1 MTPIRELIDI
11 PERVHRD
18 DFVLRLA
25 EGVAQPAETLRTYVV
40 TPQLADAFDRA
51 LGLIEG
57 ALASGSSKAA
67 YLHGSFGSGKSHF
80 MAVLH
85 LLLQQ
90 QAEARAAE
98 GLEGVVTRHGDWL
111 SGRRFLLAPYHMIG
125 KPSLDAAVLGG
136 YAARVAELHPD
147 APTPGVYRSAGLF
160 DDARR
165 LREEIGD
172 ETFFARV
179 NESAASTAGAAAGWG
194 DLSARW
200 DAASFEAALG
210 APAGAEERSRLVAA
224 LIDSF
229 FRGYRDVARGSGEA
243 FVPLDEGLAVI
254 ARHARDLGYDALV
267 LFLDELILW
276 LATHAA
282 DLRFLNEEGPK
293 VSKLV
298 EAETAGRAIPI
309 VSFVARQRDLRELVG
324 EQVTG
329 ALQLGFA
336 DVLQWWEARFERI
349 TLEDRNLPEIAARRL
364 LRPRSE
370 AARRQIDDAY
380 AQTGKVRREVFET
393 LLTPRADTAAFR
405 KVYPFSPALVE
416 TLVAVSSLLQ
426 RERTALRVMLQILVD
441 GRDTLDLGEIVP
453 VGDLFDAIA
462 EGDEPFTEGA
472 RHHFEN
478 ARNLYRRKL
487 LPLIEGRHGI
497 SKAEAAA
504 RPKDDRAA
512 RALRAD
518 DRLAKTLLLSALAP
532 EVDALKNLTAA
543 RLAALNH
550 GSIRTPIEGREGQE
564 VLRRCR
570 AWAAEIGEVRIGD
583 DPANPIITLQLSAV
597 DTEGILAGAGR
608 HDNAGNRRRLIREV
622 LFGALGIEN
631 RDELVLY
638 HDAAWRGTPRRF
650 EVIFANVR
658 ELPDESLA
666 TRGDERK
673 VVIDFPFDDP
683 GHTPADDLARLNDF
697 RGRDARARTLVW
709 LPSFLSASAQRDL
722 GTLVRIDHVL
732 AGERL
737 RDFAA
742 HLSPVDQA
750 SARELLRN
758 QQSQL
763 RQRLVHFLEGAYGVE
778 NPIPGSVDESHP
790 PAEHFQSLDPAF
802 EPRPPARANL
812 REAMGSLFD
821 QMCASQYPA
830 HPDFG
835 APVRTAALRRVHEQ
849 VSRAVQEPE
858 GRVAIDK
865 PLRPSM
871 AQIAVPLRLG
881 EMGETHFVLG
891 RHWFSRFERLDK
903 PLTVAKLRVAMD
915 QPRRM
920 GLPDAAA
927 NLVILVYADQANL
940 AFRRHGGPWPAK
952 LDDLPDDV
960 ELREEA
966 LPSPEAWTTAAE
978 RAGKVFGLTVSPL
991 RNAGN
996 VSDLAE
1002 RLGETAAGRGAACD
1016 ALVERLA
1023 SLCADL
1029 SVEDA
1034 AAKRLRTARAGRAL
1048 VQSLISLRGRARIEK
1063 LAETQPATSLEAM
1076 GTSIGKAG
1084 EVVDVLERTHWQL
1097 FAPLARLTDDRRGDA
1112 EGLLRK
1118 LTEALAADE
1127 YAVALGGRLP
1137 DLANRAANLL
1147 ARPATPAPQPAPGT
1161 GPEPPA
1167 GPGPGGAGTARNL
1180 GLTSQPAGAG
1190 QGPGRGGAVLREGGN
1205 GPFEGGGAAGA
1216 TGSSGAVGPAAGGGT
1231 VGSDAGGGVDGPVGG
1246 GGAAGAGDSAIT
1258 AQGSRGGLD
1267 SERLREV
1274 TARLDEL
1281 LRREPGARLA
1291 ITWKLL
1297 RDAKD
1302 GA

>member
-1 MTPIRELIDI
+1 MPLIRDLIDI
-11 PERVHRD
+11 PEQIHRD

-25 EGVAQPAETLRTYVV
+25 EGVARPTETLRTYVV
-40 TPQLADAFDRA
+40 TPQVAGAFDRA
-51 LGLIEG
+51 LDLIKG
-57 ALASGSSKAA
+57 AVASGSSKAA

-85 LLLQQ
+85 LLLQHD
-90 QAEARAAE
+90 AAARATE
-98 GLEGVVTRHGDWL
+98 GLEGVVTRHDDWL
-111 SGRRFLLAPYHMIG
+111 AGNRFLLVPYHMIG
-125 KPSLDAAVLGG
+125 KPSLEAAVLGG
-136 YAARVAELHPD
+136 YAARVAALHPD
-147 APTPGVYRSAGLF
+147 APAPGVYRTEGLF

-165 LREEIGD
+165 LRAQIGD
-172 ETFFARV
+172 EAFFAHI
-179 NESAASTAGAAAGWG
+179 NESTSTTGEGAAGWG
-194 DLSARW
+194 DLSAQW
-200 DAASFEAALG
+200 DAASFEAALD

-224 LIDSF
+224 LVDSF
-229 FRGYRDVARGSGEA
+229 FRGYHDVARGSVEA
-243 FVPLDEGLAVI
+243 FVPLDDGLAVI

-282 DLRFLNEEGPK
+282 DLDFLNEEGPK

-298 EAETAGRAIPI
+298 EAEAAGRPIPI

-364 LRPRSE
+364 LRPRDQ
-370 AARRQIDDAY
+370 AAGRQIDSAY
-380 AQTGKVRREVFET
+380 AETEKVRREVFET
-393 LLTPRADTAAFR
+393 LLTPRADRAMFR

-426 RERTALRVMLQILVD
+426 RERTALKVMLQILVD
-441 GRDTLDLGEIVP
+441 GRETLGLGEIVP

-462 EGDEPFTEGA
+462 EGDEPFTEGT

-487 LPLIEGRHGI
+487 LPLIERRHGI
-497 SKAEAAA
+497 SREDAET
-504 RPKDDRAA
+504 RPKSDRAA
-512 RALRAD
+512 RALRAE

-532 EVDALKNLTAA
+532 EVEVLKNLTAA

-564 VLRRCR
+564 VLQRCR

-583 DPANPIITLQLSAV
+583 DPANPTIAVQLSAV
-597 DTEGILAGAGR
+597 DTESILADAGR
-608 HDNAGNRRRLIREV
+608 HDNTGNRRRLIRDV
-622 LFGALGIEN
+622 LFSELGIED

-638 HDAAWRGTPRRF
+638 HDVTWRGTQRRF

-658 ELPDESLA
+658 ELPDESLS

-673 VVIDFPFDDP
+673 VIVDFPFDEP
-683 GHTPADDLARLNDF
+683 GHTWADDRARLEDF

-732 AGERL
+732 RGDRF
-737 RDFAA
+737 RDFAT

-763 RQRLVHFLEGAYGVE
+763 RQRLIHYLEGAYGVE
-778 NPIPGSVDESHP
+778 NPSPGSVEEP
-790 PAEHFQSLDPAF
+790 QPLAEHFQSLDRAF

-812 REAMGSLFD
+812 QGALESLFD
-821 QMCASQYPA
+821 QMCTSQYPA

-835 APVRTAALRRVHEQ
+835 APVRTAVLRRVHEQ
-849 VSRAVQEPE
+849 VSRAVQDQE
-858 GRVAIDK
+858 GRVAVEK

-871 AQIAVPLRLG
+871 TQIAVPLRLG

-891 RHWFSRFERLDK
+891 RHWFSRFERLAR
-903 PLTVAKLRVAMD
+903 PLTVAKLREAMD

-940 AFRRHGGPWPAK
+940 AFRRHGGPWTAA
-952 LDDLPDDV
+952 LDDLPGDV
-960 ELREEA
+960 ELREEE
-966 LPSPEAWTTAAE
+966 LPSQEAWRTAGD

-991 RNAGN
+991 RNASN
-996 VSDLAE
+996 VSDVAE
-1002 RLGETAAGRGAACD
+1002 RLGATAAEEAAACGE
-1016 ALVERLA
+1016 LVERLA
-1023 SLCADL
+1023 AVGADFSL
-1029 SVEDA
+1029 VEDG
-1034 AAKRLRTARAGRAL
+1034 AKRLRTARATRAL
-1048 VQSLISLRGRARIEK
+1048 VQSLVALRGKARIEK
-1063 LAETQPATSLEAM
+1063 LAGVQPDTSLEAM
-1076 GTSIGKAG
+1076 GTSFRKAK
-1084 EVVDVLERTHWQL
+1084 DVLDVLGRTHWTL
-1097 FAPLARLTDDRRGDA
+1097 FTSLAGLKDDRADPAQRLLRELTD
-1112 EGLLRK
+1112 
-1118 LTEALAADE
+1118 TLAADE
-1127 YAVALGGRLP
+1127 YAVALGHRLP
-1137 DLANRAANLL
+1137 DIENRAVDLL
-1147 ARPATPAPQPAPGT
+1147 ARPVPV
-1161 GPEPPA
+1161 EPPL
-1167 GPGPGGAGTARNL
+1167 PPTPPPPTPPR
-1180 GLTSQPAGAG
+1180 
-1190 QGPGRGGAVLREGGN
+1190 GN
-1205 GPFEGGGAAGA
+1205 G
-1216 TGSSGAVGPAAGGGT
+1216 GT
-1231 VGSDAGGGVDGPVGG
+1231 SVRESDVLDHGER
-1246 GGAAGAGDSAIT
+1246 GDLN
-1258 AQGSRGGLD
+1258 R
-1267 SERLREV
+1267 ERLREV
-1274 TARLDEL
+1274 MAKLEALLRQDPAARLE
-1281 LRREPGARLA
+1281 

-1297 RDAKD
+1297 RDRKD

>member
-1 MTPIRELIDI
+1 MTPIRDLIDI

-18 DFVLRLA
+18 DFVLRLS
-25 EGVAQPAETLRTYVV
+25 EGVAKPAETLRTYVV

-51 LGLIEG
+51 LDLIQG

-90 QAEARAAE
+90 HAEARAAE
-98 GLEGVVTRHGDWL
+98 GLEGVVTKHGDWL
-111 SGRRFLLAPYHMIG
+111 AGRRFLLAPYHMIG
-125 KPSLDAAVLGG
+125 KPSLEAAVLGG
-136 YAARVAELHPD
+136 YAARVAELHPG
-147 APTPGVYRSAGLF
+147 APTPGVYRSGGLF

-165 LREEIGD
+165 LRAQMGD

-179 NESAASTAGAAAGWG
+179 NETAASAAGTAAGWG

-224 LIDSF
+224 LVDSF
-229 FRGYRDVARGSGEA
+229 FRGYRDVARGSDEA

-254 ARHARDLGYDALV
+254 ARHARGLGYDALV

-380 AQTGKVRREVFET
+380 AQTEKVRREVFDT

-426 RERTALRVMLQILVD
+426 RERTALKVMLQILVD
-441 GRDTLDLGEIVP
+441 GRDTLHLGEVVP

-497 SKAEAAA
+497 SKADAAA
-504 RPKDDRAA
+504 RPRDDRTA

-550 GSIRTPIEGREGQE
+550 GSIRSPIEGREGQE

-570 AWAAEIGEVRIGD
+570 DWAREIGEVSIGD
-583 DPANPIITLQLSAV
+583 DPANPIITLRLSAV

-608 HDNAGNRRRLIREV
+608 HDNAGNRRRLVREV
-622 LFGALGIEN
+622 LFDALGIEN

-638 HDAAWRGTPRRF
+638 HDAAWRGTQRRF

-658 ELPDESLA
+658 ELPDESLS

-697 RGRDARARTLVW
+697 RGRDARARTARTLVW
-709 LPSFLSASAQRDL
+709 LPSFLSPSAQRDL

-737 RDFAA
+737 RDFAS

-763 RQRLVHFLEGAYGVE
+763 RQRLVHYLEGAYGVE

-790 PAEHFQSLDPAF
+790 PSEHFQSLDPAF
-802 EPRPPARANL
+802 QPRPPARANL
-812 REAMGSLFD
+812 REALGNLFD
-821 QMCASQYPA
+821 QLCASQYPA

-835 APVRTAALRRVHEQ
+835 APVRAAALRRVHEQ

-858 GRVAIDK
+858 GRVDIDK

-881 EMGETHFVLG
+881 EMGETHFVVG

-903 PLTVAKLRVAMD
+903 PLTVGKLREAMD
-915 QPRRM
+915 EPRRM
-920 GLPDAAA
+920 GLPAAAA

-940 AFRRHGGPWPAK
+940 AFRRYGGPWPAK

-960 ELREEA
+960 ELREES
-966 LPSPEAWTTAAE
+966 LPAPEAWKIAVE
-978 RAGKVFGLTVSPL
+978 RAGRVFGLTASPL
-991 RNAGN
+991 RNASN
-996 VSDLAE
+996 ASDLAE
-1002 RLGETAAGRGAACD
+1002 RLGETAARQGAACD

-1023 SLCADL
+1023 ALGADF
-1029 SVEDA
+1029 SVEEDA
-1034 AAKRLRTARAGRAL
+1034 ARRLRTARASRAL
-1048 VQSLISLRGRARIEK
+1048 VQSLTALRGRARIEK

-1076 GTSIGKAG
+1076 TKSIGRAG
-1084 EVVDVLERTHWQL
+1084 EVVDALERTHWQL
-1097 FAPLARLTDDRRGDA
+1097 FAPLARLTDDRADDA
-1112 EGLLRK
+1112 QRLLSDLR
-1118 LTEALAADE
+1118 EALAADE
-1127 YAVALGGRLP
+1127 YAVALGHRLP

-1147 ARPATPAPQPAPGT
+1147 ALQPLTPTPTPPATGT
-1161 GPEPPA
+1161 EGEPTPEA
-1167 GPGPGGAGTARNL
+1167 GRGPG
-1180 GLTSQPAGAG
+1180 
-1190 QGPGRGGAVLREGGN
+1190 
-1205 GPFEGGGAAGA
+1205 
-1216 TGSSGAVGPAAGGGT
+1216 
-1231 VGSDAGGGVDGPVGG
+1231 GG
-1246 GGAAGAGDSAIT
+1246 GGAVRDRAGGEFDGGGAGGQLGGGGADGQLDGGDAGGQVKTGGAADSDGGAAIT

-1274 TARLDEL
+1274 TAKLDEL
-1281 LRREPGARLA
+1281 LRKEPGARLE

-1297 RDAKD
+1297 REGED

>member
-1 MTPIRELIDI
+1 MTPIRDLIDI
-11 PERVHRD
+11 PDRVHRD
-18 DFVLRLA
+18 DFVLRLS
-25 EGVAQPAETLRTYVV
+25 EGVAKPAETLRTYVV

-51 LGLIEG
+51 LDLIQG

-90 QAEARAAE
+90 HAEARAAE

-111 SGRRFLLAPYHMIG
+111 AGRRFLLAPYHMIG
-125 KPSLDAAVLGG
+125 KPSLEAAVLGG
-136 YAARVAELHPD
+136 YAARVAELHPG

-165 LREEIGD
+165 LRAQIGD
-172 ETFFARV
+172 EAFFARV
-179 NESAASTAGAAAGWG
+179 NETAASTAGTAAGWG

-224 LIDSF
+224 LVDSF
-229 FRGYRDVARGSGEA
+229 FRGYRDVARGSDEA

-298 EAETAGRAIPI
+298 EAETAGRAVPI

-380 AQTGKVRREVFET
+380 AQTEKVRREVFET

-426 RERTALRVMLQILVD
+426 RERTALKVMLQILVD
-441 GRDTLDLGEIVP
+441 GRDTLALGEIVP

-497 SKAEAAA
+497 SKADAAA
-504 RPKDDRAA
+504 RPRDDRTA

-583 DPANPIITLQLSAV
+583 DPANPVITLQLSAV

-608 HDNAGNRRRLIREV
+608 HDNAGNRRRLVREV
-622 LFGALGIEN
+622 LFDALGIEN

-638 HDAAWRGTPRRF
+638 HDAAWRGTQRRF

-683 GHTPADDLARLNDF
+683 GHTAADDLARLNDF

-709 LPSFLSASAQRDL
+709 LPSFLSPSAQRDL

-737 RDFAA
+737 RDFAT

-763 RQRLVHFLEGAYGVE
+763 RQRLVHYLEGAYGVE
-778 NPIPGSVDESHP
+778 NPIPGSVDESHTP
-790 PAEHFQSLDPAF
+790 SEHFQSLDPAF

-812 REAMGSLFD
+812 REALGNLFD

-871 AQIAVPLRLG
+871 THIAVPLRLG
-881 EMGETHFVLG
+881 EMGETHFVVG

-903 PLTVAKLRVAMD
+903 PLTVGKLREAMD
-915 QPRRM
+915 HPRRM
-920 GLPDAAA
+920 GLTAAAA

-966 LPSPEAWTTAAE
+966 LPSAQAWTTAVE
-978 RAGKVFGLTVSPL
+978 RAGRVFGLTASPL
-991 RNAGN
+991 RNASN

-1002 RLGETAAGRGAACD
+1002 RLGEAAAKQGAACD
-1016 ALVERLA
+1016 TLVERLA
-1023 SLCADL
+1023 ALGVDFSID
-1029 SVEDA
+1029 EE
-1034 AAKRLRTARAGRAL
+1034 AAKRLRTARASRAL
-1048 VQSLISLRGRARIEK
+1048 VQSLTALRGRARIEK
-1063 LAETQPATSLEAM
+1063 LAETRPATSLEAM

-1084 EVVDVLERTHWQL
+1084 EVVDALERTHWQL
-1097 FAPLARLTDDRRGDA
+1097 FAPLGRLTDDRADDGQR
-1112 EGLLRK
+1112 LLSDLR
-1118 LTEALAADE
+1118 EALAADE
-1127 YAVALGGRLP
+1127 YAVALGRRLP

-1147 ARPATPAPQPAPGT
+1147 ARQPLTVTPTPAPPVAGTEGESPTGT
-1161 GPEPPA
+1161 GPEL
-1167 GPGPGGAGTARNL
+1167 GGGGATVREGTDGEFKSGDAGGQL
-1180 GLTSQPAGAG
+1180 GAG
-1190 QGPGRGGAVLREGGN
+1190 GASGQVK
-1205 GPFEGGGAAGA
+1205 GGGAAG
-1216 TGSSGAVGPAAGGGT
+1216 SGLGP
-1231 VGSDAGGGVDGPVGG
+1231 
-1246 GGAAGAGDSAIT
+1246 AIT
-1258 AQGSRGGLD
+1258 AQGSQGGLD

-1281 LRREPGARLA
+1281 LRKEPGARLE
-1291 ITWKLL
+1291 ITWKL
-1297 RDAKD
+1297 RHREKN

>member
-1 MTPIRELIDI
+1 MTQLRDLIEI

-25 EGVAQPAETLRTYVV
+25 EGVAKPAETLRSYVV
-40 TPQLADAFDRA
+40 TQQLADAFDRA
-51 LGLIEG
+51 LDLIKG

-111 SGRRFLLAPYHMIG
+111 AGRRFLLAPYHMIG

-179 NESAASTAGAAAGWG
+179 NETPASTAGAAAGWG
-194 DLSARW
+194 NLSARW
-200 DAASFEAALG
+200 DAASFEAAID

-329 ALQLGFA
+329 ALKLGFA

-364 LRPRSE
+364 LRPRTE

-380 AQTGKVRREVFET
+380 AQTEKVRREVFET

-426 RERTALRVMLQILVD
+426 RERTALKVMLQILVD
-441 GRDTLDLGEIVP
+441 GRETLDLGEIVP
-453 VGDLFDAIA
+453 VGDLFDALA
-462 EGDEPFTEGA
+462 EGDEPFTESA

-487 LPLIEGRHGI
+487 LPLIESRHQI
-497 SKAEAAA
+497 SKAEAAK
-504 RPKDDRAA
+504 RPKDDKTA

-583 DPANPIITLQLSAV
+583 DPANPIIAIQLSAV
-597 DTEGILAGAGR
+597 DTESILADAGR

-622 LFGALGIEN
+622 LFDALGIEN

-638 HDAAWRGTPRRF
+638 HEATWRGTRRRF

-658 ELPDESLA
+658 ELPDESLS

-673 VVIDFPFDDP
+673 VVIDFPFDDQ
-683 GHTPADDLARLNDF
+683 GHAPSDDRARLNDF

-709 LPSFLSASAQRDL
+709 LPSFLRAPAQRDL

-763 RQRLVHFLEGAYGVE
+763 RQRLIHYLEGAYGVE
-778 NPIPGSVDESHP
+778 TPVPGSVDESLSP
-790 PAEHFQSLDPAF
+790 TEHFQSLDPAF

-812 REAMGSLFD
+812 REALGNLFD

-835 APVRTAALRRVHEQ
+835 APMGTAALRRVHEQ

-871 AQIAVPLRLG
+871 MQIAAPLRLG
-881 EMGETHFVLG
+881 EMGETHFVVG
-891 RHWFSRFERLDK
+891 RHWFSHFERLDK
-903 PLTVAKLRVAMD
+903 PLTVGKLREAMD

-920 GLPDAAA
+920 GLPTPAA
-927 NLVILVYADQANL
+927 NLVILIYADQANL
-940 AFRRHGGPWPAK
+940 AFQRYGSPWPAQ

-960 ELREEA
+960 VLREEA
-966 LPSPEAWTTAAE
+966 LPSADAWTNAVE
-978 RAGKVFGLTVSPL
+978 RAGRVFGLTVSPL
-991 RNAGN
+991 RNARN
-996 VSDLAE
+996 ANDLVE
-1002 RLGETAAGRGAACD
+1002 RLGETATNQSAACD

-1023 SLCADL
+1023 SIGAEF
-1029 SVEDA
+1029 SIEEDV
-1034 AAKRLRTARAGRAL
+1034 AKRLRTARASRAL
-1048 VQSLISLRGRARIEK
+1048 VHSLASLRGRARIER
-1063 LAETQPATSLEAM
+1063 LAELQPATSLEAM
-1076 GTSIGKAG
+1076 GASIAKAG

-1097 FAPLARLTDDRRGDA
+1097 FAPLSRLADDRADDA
-1112 EGLLRK
+1112 QRLRND
-1118 LTEALAADE
+1118 LADALAADE
-1127 YAVALGGRLP
+1127 YAVALGRRLP
-1137 DLANRAANLL
+1137 DLGNRAANLL
-1147 ARPATPAPQPAPGT
+1147 AHPPAPPPIPPPGPEVGQGT
-1161 GPEPPA
+1161 G
-1167 GPGPGGAGTARNL
+1167 
-1180 GLTSQPAGAG
+1180 S
-1190 QGPGRGGAVLREGGN
+1190 
-1205 GPFEGGGAAGA
+1205 GGAAVREG
-1216 TGSSGAVGPAAGGGT
+1216 TGRQGEGGTAAGL
-1231 VGSDAGGGVDGPVGG
+1231 GG
-1246 GGAAGAGDSAIT
+1246 GGDAIAAE
-1258 AQGSRGGLD
+1258 GSRGDLD
-1267 SERLREV
+1267 CERLREV
-1274 TARLDEL
+1274 AAGLEDL
-1281 LRREPGARLA
+1281 LRKEPGARME
-1291 ITWKLL
+1291 INWKLL
-1297 RDAKD
+1297 HEGEDRP
-1302 GA
+1302 

>member
-1 MTPIRELIDI
+1 MTPLRDLIDI

-25 EGVAQPAETLRTYVV
+25 EGVAKPAETLRTYVV
-40 TPQLADAFDRA
+40 TPQLAGAFDRA
-51 LGLIEG
+51 LGLIKTAVE
-57 ALASGSSKAA
+57 SGSSKAA

-90 QAEARAAE
+90 EAEARATA
-98 GLEGVVTRHGDWL
+98 GLEGVVTRHDDWL
-111 SGRRFLLAPYHMIG
+111 ADRRFLLVPYHMIG
-125 KPSLDAAVLGG
+125 KPSLEAAVLGG

-147 APTPGVYRSAGLF
+147 APAPGVYRSAGLF
-160 DDARR
+160 EDARR
-165 LREEIGD
+165 LRKEVGD
-172 ETFFARV
+172 ETFFARL
-179 NESAASTAGAAAGWG
+179 NETAASAAGAAAGWG
-194 DLSARW
+194 NLSTQW
-200 DAASFEAALG
+200 DAASFEAALD
-210 APAGAEERSRLVAA
+210 APAVAEERIRLVAA
-224 LIDSF
+224 LLGSF
-229 FRGYRDVARGSGEA
+229 FSSYRDVMRGSEEA
-243 FVPLDEGLAVI
+243 FVPLDDGLAVV
-254 ARHARDLGYDALV
+254 ARHAHDLGYDALV

-282 DLRFLNEEGPK
+282 DLQFLNKEGPK

-349 TLEDRNLPEIAARRL
+349 TLEDRNLPDIAARRL
-364 LRPRSE
+364 LRPRNE
-370 AARRQIDDAY
+370 AARREIDDAY
-380 AQTGKVRREVFET
+380 AQTERVRREVFET

-441 GRDTLDLGEIVP
+441 GRETLELGEIVP
-453 VGDLFDAIA
+453 VGDLFDALA
-462 EGDEPFTEGA
+462 EGDEPFTESA

-487 LPLIEGRHGI
+487 LPLIENERGI
-497 SKAEAAA
+497 SKTAAAA
-504 RPKDDRAA
+504 RPKDDGAA

-518 DRLAKTLLLSALAP
+518 DRLAKTLLLSALTP
-532 EVDALKNLTAA
+532 EVDALKNLNAA

-583 DPANPIITLQLSAV
+583 DPADPIIAIQLSAV
-597 DTEGILAGAGR
+597 DTESILADASR
-608 HDNAGNRRRLIREV
+608 HDNAGNRRRLIRRV
-622 LFGALGIEN
+622 LFDALGIED

-638 HDAAWRGTPRRF
+638 HETTWRGTRRRF

-658 ELPDESLA
+658 ELPDESLT

-683 GHTPADDLARLNDF
+683 GHTPADDLARLKEF
-697 RGRDARARTLVW
+697 RGRDAGARTLVW
-709 LPSFLSASAQRDL
+709 LPSFLSTSAQKDL
-722 GTLVRIDHVL
+722 GTLVRIDYVL

-737 RDFAA
+737 REFAA
-742 HLSPVDQA
+742 HLSPAEQT
-750 SARELLRN
+750 SARELMRN

-763 RQRLVHFLEGAYGVE
+763 RQRLVQHLEGAYGVE
-778 NPIPGSVDESHP
+778 SPVPGSVDESLP
-790 PAEHFQSLDPAF
+790 PAEHFQSLDPRF

-812 REAMGSLFD
+812 REALANLFE
-821 QMCASQYPA
+821 QMCASQFPA

-835 APVRTAALRRVHEQ
+835 APIGAAALRRVHEQ

-865 PLRPSM
+865 PLRPAM
-871 AQIAVPLRLG
+871 MQIAAPLRLG
-881 EMGETHFVLG
+881 EMGETHFVVG
-891 RHWFSRFERLDK
+891 RHWFSHFERLEK
-903 PLTVAKLRVAMD
+903 PLTVGRLREAVD
-915 QPRRM
+915 EPQRM
-920 GLPDAAA
+920 GLPNAAA

-940 AFRRHGGPWPAK
+940 AFRRHGASWPAK

-966 LPSPEAWTTAAE
+966 LPSADEWTAAVE
-978 RAGKVFGLTVSPL
+978 RAKRLFGLTGSPL
-991 RNAGN
+991 RNASN

-1002 RLGETAAGRGAACD
+1002 QLGETATKQSAACD
-1016 ALVERLA
+1016 ALIERLA
-1023 SLCADL
+1023 AVGADV
-1029 SVEDA
+1029 SIDA
-1034 AAKRLRTARAGRAL
+1034 KTANRLRTARASGAL
-1048 VQSLISLRGRARIEK
+1048 VQSLAGLHGRVRVEK
-1063 LAETQPATSLEAM
+1063 LAALEPVTSLEAM
-1076 GTSIGKAG
+1076 RTSIAKAG
-1084 EVVDVLERTHWQL
+1084 ELADVLERTHWQI
-1097 FAPLARLTDDRRGDA
+1097 FAPLAELKDDRADDA
-1112 EGLLRK
+1112 QRVRRELAA
-1118 LTEALAADE
+1118 ALAADE
-1127 YAVALGGRLP
+1127 YAVALAPRLS
-1137 DLANRAANLL
+1137 DLVGRAAKLL
-1147 ARPATPAPQPAPGT
+1147 ARSPAPPAPHRPT
-1161 GPEPPA
+1161 
-1167 GPGPGGAGTARNL
+1167 
-1180 GLTSQPAGAG
+1180 AG
-1190 QGPGRGGAVLREGGN
+1190 QGTGSGGA
-1205 GPFEGGGAAGA
+1205 
-1216 TGSSGAVGPAAGGGT
+1216 T
-1231 VGSDAGGGVDGPVGG
+1231 V
-1246 GGAAGAGDSAIT
+1246 
-1258 AQGSRGGLD
+1258 
-1267 SERLREV
+1267 REV
-1274 TARLDEL
+1274 TDLGGDAIPPEGSRRDLDCRQLSELAAELEDL
-1281 LRREPGARLA
+1281 LRKQPGARME

-1302 GA
+1302 GP

>member
-1 MTPIRELIDI
+1 MTPLRDLIDI

-25 EGVAQPAETLRTYVV
+25 DGVARPAETLRTYVV
-40 TPQLADAFDRA
+40 TPQLAGAFDRA
-51 LGLIEG
+51 LHLIRAAVE
-57 ALASGSSKAA
+57 SGSSKAA

-90 QAEARAAE
+90 HAEARAAE

-111 SGRRFLLAPYHMIG
+111 AGRRFLLAPYHMIG

-165 LREEIGD
+165 LRAKIGD
-172 ETFFARV
+172 EAFFSQL
-179 NESAASTAGAAAGWG
+179 NEAPAGAAGAAAGWG

-224 LIDSF
+224 LVDSIF
-229 FRGYRDVARGSGEA
+229 SGYRKVARGSGED

-282 DLRFLNEEGPK
+282 DLEFLNQEGSK

-329 ALQLGFA
+329 ALKLGFA

-349 TLEDRNLPEIAARRL
+349 PLEDRNLPEIAARRL

-393 LLTPRADTAAFR
+393 LLTPRADSDAFR

-426 RERTALRVMLQILVD
+426 RERTALKVMLQILVD
-441 GRDTLDLGEIVP
+441 GRNTLDLGEIVP
-453 VGDLFDAIA
+453 VGDLFDTLA
-462 EGDEPFTEGA
+462 EGDEPFTESA

-478 ARNLYRRKL
+478 ARSLYRRKL

-504 RPKDDRAA
+504 RPKDDRTA
-512 RALRAD
+512 RAFRAD

-532 EVDALKNLTAA
+532 DVDTLKNLTAA

-570 AWAAEIGEVRIGD
+570 AWAAEVGEIRIGD
-583 DPANPIITLQLSAV
+583 DPANPVIAVQLSAV
-597 DTEGILAGAGR
+597 DTESILADAGR
-608 HDNAGNRRRLIREV
+608 HDNAGNRRRLVREI
-622 LFGALGIEN
+622 LFAELGIED

-638 HDAAWRGTPRRF
+638 HEATWRGTKRRF

-658 ELPDESLA
+658 ELPDESLS

-673 VVIDFPFDDP
+673 VVVDFPFDEP
-683 GHTPADDLARLNDF
+683 GHTPNDDRARLDNF
-697 RGRDARARTLVW
+697 RGREARARARTLVW
-709 LPSFLSASAQRDL
+709 LPSFLSAPAQRDL
-722 GTLVRIDHVL
+722 GALVRIDHVL
-732 AGERL
+732 AGDRL

-763 RQRLVHFLEGAYGVE
+763 RQRLIHCLEGASGVE
-778 NPIPGSVDESHP
+778 TPDPGSVDESLDP
-790 PAEHFQSLDPAF
+790 TEHFQSLDPAF

-812 REAMGSLFD
+812 REALGNLFD

-835 APVRTAALRRVHEQ
+835 APVGTAALRRVHDQ
-849 VSRAVQEPE
+849 VSRAVEEPE
-858 GRVAIDK
+858 GRVAVDK

-871 AQIAVPLRLG
+871 THLAVPLRLG
-881 EMGETHFVLG
+881 EMGETHFMIG

-903 PLTVAKLRVAMD
+903 PLTVGRLREAMD

-920 GLPDAAA
+920 GLPMPAA
-927 NLVILVYADQANL
+927 NLVVLVYADQANL
-940 AFRRHGGPWPAK
+940 AFQRHGGPWPAK

-966 LPSPEAWTTAAE
+966 LPSAGAWTTAVERAE
-978 RAGKVFGLTVSPL
+978 RVFGLAVSRL
-991 RNAGN
+991 RNASN

-1002 RLGETAAGRGAACD
+1002 RLGETATKRSAACD

-1023 SLCADL
+1023 ALCADFAID
-1029 SVEDA
+1029 EET
-1034 AAKRLRTARAGRAL
+1034 AKRLRTARASRTL
-1048 VQSLISLRGRARIEK
+1048 VQSLTALRGRARIEK
-1063 LAETQPATSLEAM
+1063 LAEMEPATSLEAM
-1076 GTSIGKAG
+1076 GTSIARA
-1084 EVVDVLERTHWQL
+1084 EDVADVLARTHWQL
-1097 FAPLARLTDDRRGDA
+1097 FAPFSRLADDRAGDA
-1112 EGLLRK
+1112 QRLLRE
-1118 LTEALAADE
+1118 LTETLAADE
-1127 YAVALGGRLP
+1127 YAVALGPRLS
-1137 DLANRAANLL
+1137 DLVSRAANLL
-1147 ARPATPAPQPAPGT
+1147 ARPPAPPLT
-1161 GPEPPA
+1161 PPTPVEDGEDDEGRKA
-1167 GPGPGGAGTARNL
+1167 VALDGQGEGGGRSDGGGAG
-1180 GLTSQPAGAG
+1180 
-1190 QGPGRGGAVLREGGN
+1190 GRE
-1205 GPFEGGGAAGA
+1205 PD
-1216 TGSSGAVGPAAGGGT
+1216 SG
-1231 VGSDAGGGVDGPVGG
+1231 DAGGTEGGRGTPLDPDGGHTI
-1246 GGAAGAGDSAIT
+1246 A
-1258 AQGSRGGLD
+1258 AQGSRDDLD
-1267 SERLREV
+1267 GERLRAVAAE
-1274 TARLDEL
+1274 LEDL
-1281 LRREPGARLA
+1281 LRRQPGARMA
-1291 ITWKLL
+1291 ITWTL
-1297 RDAKD
+1297 RRRERDRA
-1302 GA
+1302 

>member
-1 MTPIRELIDI
+1 MTLIRDLIDI
-11 PERVHRD
+11 PERVHRG

-25 EGVAQPAETLRTYVV
+25 EGVTNPAKTLRTYVV

-51 LGLIEG
+51 LDLIKG

-90 QAEARAAE
+90 NAAARATE
-98 GLEGVVTRHGDWL
+98 GLEGVVTRHDDWL
-111 SGRRFLLAPYHMIG
+111 AGKRFLLVPYHMIG
-125 KPSLDAAVLGG
+125 KPSLEAAVLGG
-136 YAARVAELHPD
+136 YAARVADLHPD
-147 APTPGVYRSAGLF
+147 APAPGVYRTEGLF
-160 DDARR
+160 GDARR
-165 LREEIGD
+165 LRAQIGD
-172 ETFFARV
+172 ETFFTRL
-179 NESAASTAGAAAGWG
+179 NETASSTGEGAAGWG
-194 DLSARW
+194 ELSAQW
-200 DAASFEAALG
+200 DASTFEKALD

-229 FRGYRDVARGSGEA
+229 FRGYRDVARGSAEA
-243 FVPLDEGLAVI
+243 FVPLDDGLAVI
-254 ARHARDLGYDALV
+254 SRHARDLGYDALV

-282 DLRFLNEEGPK
+282 DLSFLNEEGPK

-298 EAETAGRAIPI
+298 EAETAGRPIAI

-364 LRPRSE
+364 LRPRDH
-370 AARRQIDDAY
+370 AAHQQIDKAY
-380 AQTGKVRREVFET
+380 AETEKVRREVFET
-393 LLTPRADTAAFR
+393 LLTPRADSAMFR

-426 RERTALRVMLQILVD
+426 RERTALKVMLQILVD
-441 GRDTLDLGEIVP
+441 GRETLDLGEIVP

-462 EGDEPFTEGA
+462 EGDEPFTEGT

-487 LPLIEGRHGI
+487 LPLIERRHGI
-497 SKAEAAA
+497 SKAEADA
-504 RPKDDRAA
+504 RPKSDRAA
-512 RALRAD
+512 RALRAE

-532 EVDALKNLTAA
+532 EVEVLKNLTAA

-583 DPANPIITLQLSAV
+583 DRANPTIAMQLSAV
-597 DTEGILAGAGR
+597 DTESILAGAGG
-608 HDNAGNRRRLIREV
+608 HDNTGNRRRLIREI
-622 LFGALGIEN
+622 LFGELGIED
-631 RDELVLY
+631 RDELMLY
-638 HDAAWRGTPRRF
+638 HDVTWRGTQRRF

-658 ELPDESLA
+658 DVRELPDESLS

-673 VVIDFPFDDP
+673 VIVDFPFDEP
-683 GHTPADDLARLNDF
+683 GRTPADDLARLNDF

-732 AGERL
+732 RGDRL
-737 RDFAA
+737 RDFAT

-750 SARELLRN
+750 SARELLGN

-763 RQRLVHFLEGAYGVE
+763 RQRLIHYLEGAYGVE
-778 NPIPGSVDESHP
+778 NPSPGSVDESHP
-790 PAEHFQSLDPAF
+790 LAEHFQSLDPAF

-812 REAMGSLFD
+812 RGALESLFD
-821 QMCASQYPA
+821 QMCTSQYPA

-858 GRVAIDK
+858 GRVAVEK

-871 AQIAVPLRLG
+871 TQIAVPLRLG

-891 RHWFSRFERLDK
+891 RHWFSRFERLAR
-903 PLTVAKLRVAMD
+903 PLTVAKLREAMD

-920 GLPDAAA
+920 GLPGAAA
-927 NLVILVYADQANL
+927 NLVILVYADQANF
-940 AFRRHGGPWPAK
+940 AFRRHGGPWTAT

-960 ELREEA
+960 ALREEE
-966 LPSPEAWTTAAE
+966 LPSQEAWKTAGD

-991 RNAGN
+991 RNASN
-996 VSDLAE
+996 VSELAA
-1002 RLGETAAGRGAACD
+1002 RLGETVAEQAAACGE
-1016 ALVERLA
+1016 LVQRLA
-1023 SLCADL
+1023 AIGADF
-1029 SVEDA
+1029 SIEEGG
-1034 AAKRLRTARAGRAL
+1034 AKRLRTARATRAL
-1048 VQSLISLRGRARIEK
+1048 VQSLAALGGKARIEK
-1063 LAETQPATSLEAM
+1063 LAEIPPDTSLEAM
-1076 GTSIGKAG
+1076 GTSFRKAD
-1084 EVVDVLERTHWQL
+1084 DVLAVLGRSHWKL
-1097 FAPLARLTDDRRGDA
+1097 FATLSRLTDDRADA
-1112 EGLLRK
+1112 AQGLLQE

-1127 YAVALGGRLP
+1127 YAVALGHRLP
-1137 DLANRAANLL
+1137 DIENRAVNLL
-1147 ARPATPAPQPAPGT
+1147 ARPVPV
-1161 GPEPPA
+1161 EPPPSPPLPPTPP
-1167 GPGPGGAGTARNL
+1167 PGK
-1180 GLTSQPAGAG
+1180 
-1190 QGPGRGGAVLREGGN
+1190 
-1205 GPFEGGGAAGA
+1205 
-1216 TGSSGAVGPAAGGGT
+1216 GGT
-1231 VGSDAGGGVDGPVGG
+1231 SVHEGIVVDE
-1246 GGAAGAGDSAIT
+1246 
-1258 AQGSRGGLD
+1258 GSRGDLNR
-1267 SERLREV
+1267 ERLREV
-1274 TARLDEL
+1274 TAKLEAL
-1281 LRREPGARLA
+1281 LRQDPAARLE

-1297 RDAKD
+1297 RDRKD

>member
-1 MTPIRELIDI
+1 MTPLRDLIDI

-25 EGVAQPAETLRTYVV
+25 EGVAKPAETLRTYVV

-51 LGLIEG
+51 LDLIKG

-90 QAEARAAE
+90 HAAARAAE

-111 SGRRFLLAPYHMIG
+111 GGRRFLLVPYHMIG

-165 LREEIGD
+165 LREDIGD
-172 ETFFARV
+172 ETFFARL
-179 NESAASTAGAAAGWG
+179 NETAASTAGAAAGWG
-194 DLSARW
+194 NLSARW

-229 FRGYRDVARGSGEA
+229 FSGYRDVARGSGEA

-276 LATHAA
+276 LASHAA
-282 DLRFLNEEGPK
+282 DLQFLNEEGPK

-364 LRPRSE
+364 LRPRNE

-380 AQTGKVRREVFET
+380 AQTEKVRREVFET
-393 LLTPRADTAAFR
+393 LLTRRADTAVFR

-426 RERTALRVMLQILVD
+426 RERTALKVMLQILVD
-441 GRDTLDLGEIVP
+441 GRETLDLGEIVP
-453 VGDLFDAIA
+453 VGDLFDALA
-462 EGDEPFTEGA
+462 EGDEPFTESA

-487 LPLIEGRHGI
+487 LPLIESRLGI

-504 RPKDDRAA
+504 RPKDDRTA

-532 EVDALKNLTAA
+532 EVEALKNLTAA

-564 VLRRCR
+564 VLRRCQS
-570 AWAAEIGEVRIGD
+570 WAAEIGEVRIGD
-583 DPANPIITLQLSAV
+583 DPANPIIAIQLSAV
-597 DTEGILAGAGR
+597 DTESILADAGR
-608 HDNAGNRRRLIREV
+608 HDNAGNRRRLIREI
-622 LFGALGIEN
+622 LFDALGIEN

-638 HDAAWRGTPRRF
+638 HEATWRGTRRRF
-650 EVIFANVR
+650 EVIFSNVR
-658 ELPDESLA
+658 ELPDESLS

-673 VVIDFPFDDP
+673 VVIDFPFDDQ
-683 GHTPADDLARLNDF
+683 GHTPIDDRARLNDF

-742 HLSPVDQA
+742 HLSPVDQV

-763 RQRLVHFLEGAYGVE
+763 RQRLIRYLEGAYGVE
-778 NPIPGSVDESHP
+778 NPVPGSVDESLSP
-790 PAEHFQSLDPAF
+790 TEHFQSLEPAF

-812 REAMGSLFD
+812 REALGSLFD

-835 APVRTAALRRVHEQ
+835 APLGTAVLRRVHEQ

-858 GRVAIDK
+858 GRVAVDK

-871 AQIAVPLRLG
+871 TQIAAPLRLG
-881 EMGETHFVLG
+881 EMGETHFVVC
-891 RHWFSRFERLDK
+891 RHWFSHFERLDK
-903 PLTVAKLRVAMD
+903 PLTVGKLREAMD

-920 GLPDAAA
+920 GLPAPAA

-940 AFRRHGGPWPAK
+940 AFQRHGSPWPPQ
-952 LDDLPDDV
+952 LDNLPDDV
-960 ELREEA
+960 VLREEA
-966 LPSPEAWTTAAE
+966 LPSADDWTNAVE

-991 RNAGN
+991 RNASN
-996 VSDLAE
+996 ASDLVE
-1002 RLGETAAGRGAACD
+1002 RLGETATEHSAACD

-1023 SLCADL
+1023 SIGAEF
-1029 SVEDA
+1029 SIEED
-1034 AAKRLRTARAGRAL
+1034 AAKRLHTARASRAL
-1048 VQSLISLRGRARIEK
+1048 VQSLAALRGRARIEG
-1063 LAETQPATSLEAM
+1063 LAELQPATSLEAM
-1076 GTSIGKAG
+1076 GTSIAKAG
-1084 EVVDVLERTHWQL
+1084 EVVGVLERTHWQL
-1097 FAPLARLTDDRRGDA
+1097 FAPLSRLADDRADDA
-1112 EGLLRK
+1112 QRLLRE
-1118 LTEALAADE
+1118 LAEALAADE
-1127 YAVALGGRLP
+1127 YAVALGRRLP
-1137 DLANRAANLL
+1137 DLGNRAADLL
-1147 ARPATPAPQPAPGT
+1147 ARAPAPTPATPTPGADQGT
-1161 GPEPPA
+1161 GS
-1167 GPGPGGAGTARNL
+1167 GGAAVREGT
-1180 GLTSQPAGAG
+1180 GG
-1190 QGPGRGGAVLREGGN
+1190 QREGGT
-1205 GPFEGGGAAGA
+1205 GAGSGWGGGAIAEQGA
-1216 TGSSGAVGPAAGGGT
+1216 R
-1231 VGSDAGGGVDGPVGG
+1231 
-1246 GGAAGAGDSAIT
+1246 GD
-1258 AQGSRGGLD
+1258 LD
-1267 SERLREV
+1267 CERLREV
-1274 TARLDEL
+1274 AAALEDL
-1281 LRREPGARLA
+1281 LRRQPSARMEIA
-1291 ITWKLL
+1291 WKLL
-1297 RDAKD
+1297 REGKD
-1302 GA
+1302 RP

>member
-1 MTPIRELIDI
+1 MTPLRDLIDI

-25 EGVAQPAETLRTYVV
+25 EGVAKPAETLRTYVV

-51 LGLIEG
+51 LDLIKG
-57 ALASGSSKAA
+57 ALENGSSKAA

-90 QAEARAAE
+90 QAEARATE
-98 GLEGVVTRHGDWL
+98 GLEGVVTRHDDWL
-111 SGRRFLLAPYHMIG
+111 AGRRFLLAPYHMIG

-160 DDARR
+160 EDARR
-165 LREEIGD
+165 LRAEIGD

-179 NESAASTAGAAAGWG
+179 NETAASTAGAAAGWG
-194 DLSARW
+194 NLSARW
-200 DAASFEAALG
+200 DAASFETALD

-229 FRGYRDVARGSGEA
+229 FRGYRDVARGSNEA

-329 ALQLGFA
+329 ALKLGFA

-364 LRPRSE
+364 LRPRNE

-380 AQTGKVRREVFET
+380 TQTEKVRRDVFET

-426 RERTALRVMLQILVD
+426 RERTALKVMLQILVD
-441 GRDTLDLGEIVP
+441 GRETLDLGEIVP
-453 VGDLFDAIA
+453 VGDLFDALA
-462 EGDEPFTEGA
+462 EGDEPFTESA

-487 LPLIEGRHGI
+487 LPLIENRHGI

-504 RPKDDRAA
+504 RPKDDRTA

-583 DPANPIITLQLSAV
+583 DPANPIIAIQLSAV
-597 DTEGILAGAGR
+597 DTESILADAGR

-622 LFGALGIEN
+622 LFDALGIEN
-631 RDELVLY
+631 RDDLVLY
-638 HDAAWRGTPRRF
+638 HEATWRGTRRRF
-650 EVIFANVR
+650 EVIFSNVR
-658 ELPDESLA
+658 ELPDESLS

-673 VVIDFPFDDP
+673 VVIDFPFDDQ
-683 GHTPADDLARLNDF
+683 GHTPADDRARLNDF

-709 LPSFLSASAQRDL
+709 LPSFLSAPAQRDL
-722 GTLVRIDHVL
+722 GTLVRIDYVL

-763 RQRLVHFLEGAYGVE
+763 RQRLIHYLEGAYGVE
-778 NPIPGSVDESHP
+778 SPVPESVDESLSP
-790 PAEHFQSLDPAF
+790 TEHFQSLDPAF

-812 REAMGSLFD
+812 RKALENLFD

-835 APVRTAALRRVHEQ
+835 APVGTAALRRVHEQ

-858 GRVAIDK
+858 GRLAIDK

-871 AQIAVPLRLG
+871 TQIAAPLRLG
-881 EMGETHFVLG
+881 EMGETHFVVG
-891 RHWFSRFERLDK
+891 RHWFSHFERLDK
-903 PLTVAKLRVAMD
+903 PLTVGKLREAMD

-920 GLPDAAA
+920 GLPTPAA
-927 NLVILVYADQANL
+927 NLVILIYADQANL
-940 AFRRHGGPWPAK
+940 AFQRHGSPWPAQ

-960 ELREEA
+960 VLREEV
-966 LPSPEAWTTAAE
+966 LPSADDWTTAVE

-991 RNAGN
+991 RNASN
-996 VSDLAE
+996 ANDLAE
-1002 RLGETAAGRGAACD
+1002 RLGETATKQSAACD

-1023 SLCADL
+1023 SIGAEF
-1029 SVEDA
+1029 SIEED
-1034 AAKRLRTARAGRAL
+1034 AAKRLHTARASRAL
-1048 VQSLISLRGRARIEK
+1048 VQSLAALRGRARIER
-1063 LAETQPATSLEAM
+1063 LAEMQPATSLEAM
-1076 GTSIGKAG
+1076 GTSIAKAG
-1084 EVVDVLERTHWQL
+1084 EVVGVLERTHWQL
-1097 FAPLARLTDDRRGDA
+1097 FAPLSRLADDRADDA
-1112 EGLLRK
+1112 QRLRRE
-1118 LTEALAADE
+1118 LAEALAADE
-1127 YAVALGGRLP
+1127 YAEALGRRLP
-1137 DLANRAANLL
+1137 DLGNRAANLL
-1147 ARPATPAPQPAPGT
+1147 ARPPAPAPT
-1161 GPEPPA
+1161 PP
-1167 GPGPGGAGTARNL
+1167 PGPGA
-1180 GLTSQPAGAG
+1180 
-1190 QGPGRGGAVLREGGN
+1190 GRGTGS
-1205 GPFEGGGAAGA
+1205 GGAAVREGA
-1216 TGSSGAVGPAAGGGT
+1216 GGQGEGGTAVGP
-1231 VGSDAGGGVDGPVGG
+1231 GG
-1246 GGAAGAGDSAIT
+1246 GGDTIAV
-1258 AQGSRGGLD
+1258 QGSRGDLD
-1267 SERLREV
+1267 CERLREV
-1274 TARLDEL
+1274 AAGLEDL
-1281 LRREPGARLA
+1281 LRKQPGARME
-1291 ITWKLL
+1291 INWKLL
-1297 RDAKD
+1297 HDGKD
-1302 GA
+1302 GP